1 LYRGPLDNP
10 ASFALPRESSF
21 EKAPLRPPKMCND
34 VVVVVVVVVVAV
46 VVVVREDDG
55 DDRDCDDIA
64 NEWAVGAARRRERR
78 RTRCI
83 APAATIA
90 ARRRVRVDA
99 NSAIFADVLPRVVA
113 VHFELRFT
121 NPVCW

>member
-1 LYRGPLDNP
+1 
-10 ASFALPRESSF
+10 
-21 EKAPLRPPKMCND
+21 MCND
-34 VVVVVVVVVVAV
+34 VVVVVVVI
-46 VVVVREDDG
+46 VVVREDDG

-64 NEWAVGAARRRERR
+64 NEWAVGVARRRERR

-99 NSAIFADVLPRVVA
+99 NSAIFAA
-113 VHFELRFT
+113 VHFELEVYK
-121 NPVCW
+121 PCLLGSVWDKHIKCVIVIP